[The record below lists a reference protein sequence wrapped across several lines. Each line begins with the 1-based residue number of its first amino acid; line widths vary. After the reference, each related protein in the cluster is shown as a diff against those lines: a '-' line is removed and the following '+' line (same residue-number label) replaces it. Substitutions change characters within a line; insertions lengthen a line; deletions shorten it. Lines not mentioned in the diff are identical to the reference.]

1 MTPLGHLA
9 TNLPAREQAR
19 RRTLL
24 LGVGAL
30 IVLST
35 SPVFGHHVATRADSL
50 LEGHDHVLNV
60 CLIALHHILA
70 PVHFLSHTLLLVG
83 LAYALWDRARATL
96 ALRRTLGALHGR
108 EPGRG
113 EPLEQAARR
122 VGLDP
127 ARLRI
132 VDELPNPAFTAGF
145 WRPHVFV
152 MASLPEVL
160 DAARLDSV
168 LAHELAHVRRRDPL
182 RLTLLRF
189 LACMLFY
196 LPALRRL
203 ADDLTD
209 EAEIDADD
217 QAASRGSALVLA
229 SAILALAEWGA
240 SRRPNGLAPLPF
252 GAVSFQ
258 GFQRVD
264 LLERR
269 VRRLAGEDAEVGTHV
284 TRRSLTAA
292 GAVLI
297 AVFVS
302 GMMMAHPLPADAS
315 EATGAPAH
323 TAPHCRHPGESAFN
337 HLFCLGWTARPA
349 GAPCPHTGL

>member
-30 IVLST
+30 IALST
-35 SPVFGHHVATRADSL
+35 SPVFGHHVATRADAM
-50 LEGHDHVLNV
+50 LEGHDHILNV
-60 CLIALHHILA
+60 CLIALHHLLA
-70 PVHFLSHTLLLVG
+70 PVHLLSHTLLLAG
-83 LAYALWDRARATL
+83 LAYALWDRARAAVGVT
-96 ALRRTLGALHGR
+96 RTLGALESR
-108 EPGRG
+108 QTTPG
-113 EPLEQAARR
+113 EPIDQASLR

-127 ARLRI
+127 TRLRI
-132 VDELPNPAFTAGF
+132 VQGLPNPAFTAGF
-145 WRPHVFV
+145 WRPHVYV
-152 MASLPEVL
+152 MASLPDVL
-160 DAARLDSV
+160 DADQLDSV

-182 RLTLLRF
+182 RLSLLRF
-189 LACMLFY
+189 LACTLFY
-196 LPALRRL
+196 IPALRRL

-217 QAASRGSALVLA
+217 RAAARGSALVLA

-240 SRRPNGLAPLPF
+240 AHRPMGGAPLPF
-252 GAVSFQ
+252 GAVGFQ

-284 TRRSLTAA
+284 TRRSLAAA
-292 GAVLI
+292 GAVLV
-297 AVFVS
+297 AVLLS
-302 GMMMAHPLPADAS
+302 GMMMAHPLPAEAM
-315 EATGAPAH
+315 EATGAPSH
-323 TAPHCRHPGESAFN
+323 TAPHCRHPGESALS
-337 HLFCLGWTARPA
+337 HLFCLGWRARPA
-349 GAPCPHTGL
+349 GAPCPHMGL